1 MRPDPAPTGMRL
13 KSSPVGPLPAGIE
26 ERFLEA
32 GGVRFRYLIREGRAS
47 EAGSVS
53 PFFFLH
59 RYPTWAEV
67 WLPLVDALGPRRPWI
82 APDLPD
88 HNRSG
93 RLPRND
99 RTISAYRRAI
109 TALFDALHLPKAI
122 VVGSSL
128 GGTLG
133 VMLALDRPDRVERL
147 VVLDA
152 AGFTPTLPKK
162 TVRLYVPFVLPS
174 YVRAPRPRN
183 VRRLLETAV
192 FRDPRRIEEAWVQT
206 IVEQWKPR
214 PQRKAFIATGN
225 ALRGADATVA
235 GDLERVRAP
244 TLVVWGRQD
253 PQFDWHIGEAAA
265 RRIPRGQFVAIEDC
279 GHFPMVEKPTETAV
293 AVSAFLGP

>member
-1 MRPDPAPTGMRL
+1 MGL
-13 KSSPVGPLPAGIE
+13 HVKSSPVGPLPPGIE

-32 GGVRFRYLIREGRAS
+32 GGVRFRYLMSARPAS
-47 EAGSVS
+47 GAGSIS
-53 PFFFLH
+53 PIFFLH
-59 RYPTWAEV
+59 GYPTWAEV
-67 WLPLVDALGPRRPWI
+67 WLPLAAALGPRRPWI

-93 RLPRND
+93 PSPEDD
-99 RTISAYRRAI
+99 RSVSAYRRAV
-109 TALFDALHLPKAI
+109 TALFDALQLPKAI

-162 TVRLYVPFVLPS
+162 TVRLYLPFILPS
-174 YVRAPRPRN
+174 YLRAPRPRN
-183 VRRLLETAV
+183 VRRLLEKAV
-192 FRDPRRIEEAWVQT
+192 FRDPRRIEEAWVHT

-214 PQRKAFIATGN
+214 RQRKAFIATGN

-253 PQFDWHIGEAAA
+253 PQFDWEIGEAAA
-265 RRIPRGQFVAIEDC
+265 RRIPQGRFVAIEEC
-279 GHFPMVEKPTETAV
+279 GHFPMVEKPTETAA